1 MMAVQRMGWTVLVS
15 SGAAL
20 ALLTAT
26 AAAAAPA
33 ARGAAPA
40 VTQTR
45 SGTKAASVI
54 QLSGDP
60 YKDTFSEHKTEVEP
74 DVASHGSTIVA
85 GWQTS
90 RVFGGGSANAGWATS
105 LNGGSTWQHGFL
117 PSTTSVSTP
126 KGKYTGISDTAVAY
140 NTRYKMW
147 LMSWLGIMSNGA
159 VDVDVSRSPDGVHW
173 GAPIAIAAQNQFF
186 DKDWITCDNTATS
199 KYYGNCYAEYDKV
212 SAGDLVTFSTSADGG
227 RTWRAGVNAGG
238 QAHGI
243 GGQPVV
249 QPDGRVIVP
258 IEDLNGAGA
267 IGSVVSTDG
276 GAAWSAMHTVASLQV
291 HNDPANIRSGS
302 GLPSAGIDASGRVY
316 VVWSDCRFESSCS
329 ANDIVMSTSADGATW
344 TAPVRIPADK
354 TGSGADLMTPGL
366 GVDPAT
372 SGSGAHLA
380 LTYYYF
386 PDTRCSLSTCQLEI
400 GFTSSV
406 NGGKTWSAGVHIA
419 GPMKVN
425 WLASTSQGYMAG
437 DYIATTVPANS
448 KNAWPLVAVAAAPS
462 GSVLNEYMATAAMP
476 VTGGTLRAV
485 SPAVF
490 PVPARHPATGF
501 PTAR

>member
-1 MMAVQRMGWTVLVS
+1 MTSKRMIRTGLVT

-26 AAAAAPA
+26 AAAAAPHA
-33 ARGAAPA
+33 ARGATPA

-45 SGTKAASVI
+45 SVTKAASVI
-54 QLSGDP
+54 QLSSDP
-60 YKDTFSEHKTEVEP
+60 YTDTFSEHKTEVEP

-90 RVFGGGSANAGWATS
+90 RVSGGGSANAGWATS

-126 KGKYTGISDTAVAY
+126 KGKYAGISDTAVAY

-147 LMSWLGIMSNGA
+147 LMSWLGILSNGA
-159 VDVDVSRSPDGVHW
+159 VDVDVSRSSDGVHW

-199 KYYGNCYAEYDKV
+199 KYYGNCYAEYDQV
-212 SAGDLVTFSTSADGG
+212 SAGDLTTFSVSTNGGSSWHGGLHTAD
-227 RTWRAGVNAGG
+227 
-238 QAHGI
+238 QSSGI

-276 GAAWSAMHTVASLQV
+276 GAAWSAMHTVASLHV

-302 GLPSAGIDASGRVY
+302 GLPSAGTDASGRVY

-329 ANDIVMSTSADGATW
+329 ANDIVMSTSIDGATW

-354 TGSGADLMTPGL
+354 IGSGVDHMTPGL

-372 SGSGAHLA
+372 S
-380 LTYYYF
+380 
-386 PDTRCSLSTCQLEI
+386 
-400 GFTSSV
+400 
-406 NGGKTWSAGVHIA
+406 
-419 GPMKVN
+419 
-425 WLASTSQGYMAG
+425 
-437 DYIATTVPANS
+437 
-448 KNAWPLVAVAAAPS
+448 AAAR
-462 GSVLNEYMATAAMP
+462 TW
-476 VTGGTLRAV
+476 R
-485 SPAVF
+485 
-490 PVPARHPATGF
+490 
-501 PTAR
+501 